1 MHLGSR
7 WGDAMWLPNNIRRIS
22 KVLPRPFSMILGFYF
37 DVSSERSILHF
48 LPRRYH
54 VYLLLRLDY
63 ELCKMTRLITISINP
78 PS

>member
-1 MHLGSR
+1 
-7 WGDAMWLPNNIRRIS
+7 
-22 KVLPRPFSMILGFYF
+22 MILGFYF